1 MCQFCCFYTI
11 KEKEVFYIKKICKI
25 LGFVVNVLG
34 IIGAT
39 VLLGTLQTVI
49 SSSPYLEAFFEKEKI
64 FAVLLMVCAILIPL
78 LPAIIVGVI
87 LITMGEMLECHE
99 FIAEKVLRL
108 EVILKNKV
116 IGEQNSSNEEKME
129 NTTEKSLMWKCP
141 KCGKENADY
150 IGTCFCGFEKTN
162 SLVASNLEA
171 KLSVLSGKA
180 ETNTSVKKSTLR
192 NTFMWKCPECGK
204 ENADY
209 VGTCG
214 CGFEKDNTVP
224 KIITH
229 SSIEEKEKVNIEP
242 VKRSGTW
249 RCPQCGTENTYDEEV
264 CWCGLRNPELNV

>member
-1 MCQFCCFYTI
+1 M
-11 KEKEVFYIKKICKI
+11 KKICKI
-25 LGFVVNVLG
+25 LGITVNVIGCIITGIVVWILG
-34 IIGAT
+34 SS
-39 VLLGTLQTVI
+39 I
-49 SSSPYLEAFFEKEKI
+49 SSSPYFEALVKGNI
-64 FAVLLMVCAILIPL
+64 LATILIFIGVILLTL
-78 LPAIIVGVI
+78 LPTVIVGVV
-87 LITMGEMLECHE
+87 LIGFGEMLEYQE

-108 EVILKNKV
+108 EVILKNEV

-171 KLSVLSGKA
+171 KLSVLSGEA

>member
-1 MCQFCCFYTI
+1 MNFNNNITNNLQNAIEFSNG
-11 KEKEVFYIKKICKI
+11 ERER
-25 LGFVVNVLG
+25 LGDNQIFPNHVVLG
-34 IIGAT
+34 LMRLSDCSAMNILNKLG
-39 VLLGTLQTVI
+39 VNLSLLKTKLEDIKNI
-49 SSSPYLEAFFEKEKI
+49 SSTDANLASL
-64 FAVLLMVCAILIPL
+64 
-78 LPAIIVGVI
+78 
-87 LITMGEMLECHE
+87 H
-99 FIAEKVLRL
+99 R
-108 EVILKNKV
+108 
-116 IGEQNSSNEEKME
+116 
-129 NTTEKSLMWKCP
+129 TTESLLLL
-141 KCGKENADY
+141 
-150 IGTCFCGFEKTN
+150 T
-162 SLVASNLEA
+162 NLEA